1 MTEYSF
7 WERISTIF
15 DMVISSTFF
24 ISLLVIIILTIVI
37 LIVNSKVKSK
47 IPKYLSALAYVV
59 IMVYVIIKYGSY
71 VLSINDSF
79 IEKVFSAMYFPNLI
93 TYLCMLMVTIFILI
107 TTFISKNYS
116 FVVKIGNI
124 VSFSLMWFLFVLIL
138 DVVKSNNID
147 IYDVTSIYSD
157 STLMILLQAST
168 YIFFIWMGLLL
179 MNFIVRKIT
188 FAMEHKKNNNIN
200 INNNINNQVTVN
212 VSENDPTDE
221 IRDYSDAEFQAGYVN
236 LEKKKKY
243 DEYRE
248 ILNHKDID
256 G

>member
-79 IEKVFSAMYFPNLI
+79 IEKVFNATIILGMISKLLGAIVGFVEAYVL
-93 TYLCMLMVTIFILI
+93 IFILI
-107 TTFISKNYS
+107 FILSQPFLFMNTIYSSKVATFILNHSL
-116 FVVKIGNI
+116 VLTNI
-124 VSFSLMWFLFVLIL
+124 VSETTGTIEEIYNLK
-138 DVVKSNNID
+138 DDYNEENID
-147 IYDVTSIYSD
+147 EFNYAALDI
-157 STLMILLQAST
+157 M
-168 YIFFIWMGLLL
+168 
-179 MNFIVRKIT
+179 
-188 FAMEHKKNNNIN
+188 MEHKVVDSNTILKLKENNKLTFNGVDSLI
-200 INNNINNQVTVN
+200 
-212 VSENDPTDE
+212 
-221 IRDYSDAEFQAGYVN
+221 
-236 LEKKKKY
+236 EKYK
-243 DEYRE
+243 EE
-248 ILNHKDID
+248 
-256 G
+256 